1 VLVAAAF
8 CPHPPVLVPEV
19 ASGAAP
25 ELAPLRTAC
34 DAVLECLIVAG
45 PDVVVLVGAAEK
57 PGEYGPGAWGTL
69 APYGVATAAGLGG
82 HGGRRR
88 AGSATLPLSLT
99 IGAWLLARTSWAGPV
114 VAHAVP
120 GPAGTAECAALG
132 ASLAERSKRVG
143 MVVMGDGSARR
154 SVTAPGYLD
163 PRAEEFDAAV
173 AAALRRGDPEALSR
187 LDVTLASDLMV
198 AGRAAWQALAGAA
211 RGSRWRAA
219 LCYAEAPYGVGYL
232 VAAWT
237 LRRAPTP
244 PRTSPRASE

>member
-1 VLVAAAF
+1 VPVLVAAAF

-25 ELAPLRTAC
+25 ELATLRTAC
-34 DAVLECLIVAG
+34 DAALERLIAAR
-45 PDVVVLVGAAEK
+45 PDVVVLVGTAEK
-57 PGEYGPGAWGTL
+57 RGEYGPGAWGTL
-69 APYGVATAAGLGG
+69 APYGVATAAGLGEHPG
-82 HGGRRR
+82 APG

-99 IGAWLLARTSWAGPV
+99 IGAWLLARTTWAGPV
-114 VAHAVP
+114 VAHAIP
-120 GPAGTAECAALG
+120 GTAGMADCAALG

-163 PRAEEFDAAV
+163 PRAEGFDATV
-173 AAALRRGDPEALSR
+173 AAALRRGDPGALSR
-187 LDVTLASDLMV
+187 LDVPLAADLMV

-211 RGSRWRAA
+211 RGSTWRAE
-219 LCYAEAPYGVGYL
+219 LCYAEAPYGVSYL

-237 LRRAPTP
+237 LGL
-244 PRTSPRASE
+244 ASEQE